1 MRLSVL
7 IASAAAVALAAPA
20 GAWATSL
27 DDAIALALKTNPD
40 MASARA
46 DLEMASAR
54 VREAQG
60 AALPQVTLTGSA
72 GTGRADLGGF
82 FGFGKSDID
91 PRAAQIEVRQPIFTG
106 GALMAGIDQARQGWD
121 ASAHLSQSARAGLV
135 TRVAEAYGG
144 VLSATSTHEM
154 VETYLKATEKVA
166 RQAELRFNAG
176 EIPRSEL
183 AQAQARLADGR
194 TQLARAIEY
203 LADARAQYRAVVGK
217 GPDQLDPMHRPMASS
232 LDLDAALLQAQRDNP
247 DLAAAQSAVRAARD
261 GVRMAEAEHLPS
273 IALTA
278 SASTMRDQFFPGY
291 RSDGTVVGVQGRWT
305 LFAGGAIN
313 ARIAEARAGLRKAEA
328 SLSRAESS
336 VRLGVVAAWNSVRTA
351 NEAELASADQLKA
364 SASALD
370 SLQHEVR
377 VGQKTTLDLL
387 NAQRDE
393 LEARAQYERAKVAAV
408 VSAYRM
414 KAILGEAS

>member
-1 MRLSVL
+1 
-7 IASAAAVALAAPA
+7 
-20 GAWATSL
+20 
-27 DDAIALALKTNPD
+27 
-40 MASARA
+40 
-46 DLEMASAR
+46 
-54 VREAQG
+54 
-60 AALPQVTLTGSA
+60 
-72 GTGRADLGGF
+72 
-82 FGFGKSDID
+82 
-91 PRAAQIEVRQPIFTG
+91 
-106 GALMAGIDQARQGWD
+106 MAGIDQARQGWD

-154 VETYLKATEKVA
+154 VETYLKATEEVA

-278 SASTMRDQFFPGY
+278 SAATMRDQFFPGY